1 MKRDTVPLRPLILLS
16 VIVEVADE
24 PAGIVRLFG
33 FAEITK
39 SGVVLVENVAV

>member
-1 MKRDTVPLRPLILLS
+1 MKRDTVPLRPLTLLT

-24 PAGIVRLFG
+24 PAGIARLLG
-33 FAEITK
+33 FAEIRK